1 MLIQALISL
10 ISLTTTLNEV
20 SDFAGRMEIILTVL
34 LSTVAFK
41 FTIAEA
47 LPNINYETKLDW
59 YLLLNFFMIVLVVV
73 QVVVP
78 PLQRAAPAALGP
90 RGPSLLPLPC
100 RQSAASKFLYDDGGS
115 STTTE
120 SKEADAERFDRM
132 FAFCGLIPYFGL
144 IHVWWAWEM
153 LCFYGVFG
161 CLSPRCARVA
171 PSRRAVAVGEEE
183 DGEGCA
189 GMRTSCCRAGGSA
202 ARRSAS
208 TGASRTST
216 SRSSSSTPSTSP
228 AGCTF
233 PTRSARPSATPAP
246 SRTDRKSTRL
256 NSSHPSRSRMP
267 SSA

>member
-90 RGPSLLPLPC
+90 RGPSLLLS
-100 RQSAASKFLYDDGGS
+100 RVGS
-115 STTTE
+115 RRPPSSCTMTV
-120 SKEADAERFDRM
+120 AR
-132 FAFCGLIPYFGL
+132 P
-144 IHVWWAWEM
+144 
-153 LCFYGVFG
+153 
-161 CLSPRCARVA
+161 PR
-171 PSRRAVAVGEEE
+171 PSRRR
-183 DGEGCA
+183 
-189 GMRTSCCRAGGSA
+189 RTQSGSTA
-202 ARRSAS
+202 CS
-208 TGASRTST
+208 
-216 SRSSSSTPSTSP
+216 
-228 AGCTF
+228 
-233 PTRSARPSATPAP
+233 PSAG
-246 SRTDRKSTRL
+246 
-256 NSSHPSRSRMP
+256 
-267 SSA
+267 